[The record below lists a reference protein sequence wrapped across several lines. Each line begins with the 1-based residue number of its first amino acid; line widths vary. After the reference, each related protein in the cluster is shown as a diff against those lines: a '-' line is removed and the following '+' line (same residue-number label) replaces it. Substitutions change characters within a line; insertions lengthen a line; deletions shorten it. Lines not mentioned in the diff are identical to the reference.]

1 MASYDVIGDVHG
13 CADALERLLRQM
25 GYVERDG
32 AWRHPGRTAVFVG
45 DLIDRGPQQVETVTL
60 VRRMV
65 DAGTALITMGN
76 HEFNAVAWATP
87 DGSRPGMFLRR
98 RDGDKGRRHRE
109 QHAEFLAQVGED
121 SALHREFVEW
131 FRTLPMHLDL
141 GALRVVHACWHD
153 ESIEVLRAA
162 ERSGRLT
169 DEFLH
174 AAHDRG
180 HLCPTAAEEGRAD
193 ATAHGDGNCCCRAS
207 SPEYRA
213 IETVLKG
220 PEMPVSPSYLDKGG
234 HVRSR
239 ARVRWWDVSATT
251 VRTLAEIPP
260 CTKTPSGRRY
270 PTLPD
275 APSSEAEPFRYLGE
289 VPVVFGHYWR
299 TKRNPVVEP
308 SAVCVDLSAVR
319 GGHMAAYRFD
329 GEPTIDPG
337 RVVAVR
343 GLSRWSR

>member
-1 MASYDVIGDVHG
+1 MSAYDVIGDVHG
-13 CADALERLLRQM
+13 CADALERLLRQL

-45 DLIDRGPQQVETVTL
+45 DLIDRGSQQVETVML

-65 DAGTALITMGN
+65 DAGTAHIAMGN

-153 ESIEVLRAA
+153 GSIEVLRAA
-162 ERSGRLT
+162 ERAGGLT

-180 HLCPTAAEEGRAD
+180 HRCEEHALRSRGGAWSGAD
-193 ATAHGDGNCCCRAS
+193 ADCGCRS
-207 SPEYRA
+207 SSAEYSA
-213 IETVLKG
+213 IETALKG
-220 PEMPVSPSYLDKGG
+220 PEMPVTPRYVDKGG
-234 HVRSR
+234 HLRSM
-239 ARVRWWDVSATT
+239 ARVRWWDASA
-251 VRTLAEIPP
+251 RTDRQLAEIPP
-260 CTKTPSGRRY
+260 GTKAEDGTDYPPLPDTPS
-270 PTLPD
+270 T
-275 APSSEAEPFRYLGE
+275 EAEPFRYRGE

-299 TKRNPVVEP
+299 TKENPVTEP
-308 SAVCVDLSAVR
+308 LAVCVDLSAVR

-329 GEPTIDPG
+329 GEPTIDVT
-337 RVVAVR
+337 RLEMVDA
-343 GLSRWSR
+343 